1 MGFCMGV
8 VMAFLSLT
16 ALQQAVIRRV
26 RQVAGVGTQL
36 YSEDIISEY
45 IRETYETVRGLQW
58 WDQLMSWE
66 TRQLTGTNGRV
77 TAGITG
83 ASDGFK
89 DIQYIV
95 YGNNSQPMPQLLA
108 NNPNRLT
115 GTTPRY
121 IDPLA
126 AADDATG
133 TFLFRVW
140 PLTATTTADLPLRIR
155 MRRDPVGLFID
166 PAVIVPFDSAVLIN
180 GAAASYAADDGCAP
194 SQVAKLRE
202 AFSIRLNMLEKQ
214 HNSGSIVLDSRM
226 RNPIGVTDW
235 VESW

>member
-1 MGFCMGV
+1 
-8 VMAFLSLT
+8 MAFLSFT
-16 ALQQAVIRRV
+16 ALQQAVIVRV
-26 RQVAGVGTQL
+26 RQVAGAGVQL
-36 YSEDIISEY
+36 YSEDIIASY
-45 IRETYETVRGLQW
+45 IRETYESVRGMQW

-66 TRQLTGTNGRV
+66 SRQLNGTTGQITVGING
-77 TAGITG
+77 A
-83 ASDGFK
+83 ADGFK

-95 YGNNSQPMPQLLA
+95 YGNNSQPMPLLLA

-121 IDPLA
+121 IDPLSA
-126 AADDATG
+126 SVDPSG
-133 TFLFRVW
+133 IFLFRVW
-140 PLTATTTADLPLRIR
+140 PQTATTTAALPLRIR
-155 MRRDPVGLFID
+155 MRRDPDNLFTI
-166 PAVIVPFDSAVLIN
+166 PATIVPFDSAVLIN

-202 AFSIRLNMLEKQ
+202 AYAMRLEMLEKQ

-235 VESW
+235 IESW